1 MLAIGRSASGG
12 GAGVLRSVDMFLL
25 FVDKPWYTTYLMP
38 DREKIKA
45 LTTCQTTGDT
55 MQEAAAKSVSKPA
68 TTADDTLKEK
78 TRDANVISGGHLVAK
93 ALKSEGVDTIFT
105 LCGGHI
111 IDIYD
116 GCVDEGIRIIDVRHE
131 QVAAHAAD
139 GYARQTG
146 KLGCVVT
153 TAGPGCTNAV
163 TGIATAF
170 RSESPVLHI
179 GGQSALV
186 QWRMGGL
193 QDLPHVDMMRPITK
207 FASTVMSTE
216 RVADM
221 IAMAAREC
229 FAGAYGPVYL
239 EIPRDVLDREIDVAK
254 AVVPKP
260 GHYRASPR
268 AVGDPNDI
276 EKLADILVNA
286 ERPAIL
292 FGQQVWT
299 ARGDKEAVELLRGLD
314 IPGYFN
320 GASRGLLPPGDPH
333 HFDRTRTQAFAK
345 ADVVV
350 IVGTPFDF
358 RMGYGKRISVPTLVQ
373 IDMDY
378 RTVGKNRDI
387 TFGIVGHPG
396 AVLGAVLQA
405 ATGRIKNDKRQARK
419 AWMKELSAAEDAAAE
434 KLMPLF
440 KSNSTP
446 IHPYRVAYELNEFL
460 TDNTV
465 YIGDGGD
472 VVTISAQAVR
482 PRRPGHWMDPGA
494 LGSLGVGTGFAI
506 AAKLAHPQKEVLCY
520 YGDGSFGMTAFDMET
535 ANRFGVPYLAVI
547 GNNSAMNQIR
557 YGQLTKY
564 GPERGNVGNL
574 LGDVPFSKFAQM
586 LGGYGE
592 EVRDPAQVAGALLR
606 GREAVAKSGRSAVI
620 NIWVDPRE
628 YAPGTKAQTM
638 YK

>member
-1 MLAIGRSASGG
+1 MT
-12 GAGVLRSVDMFLL
+12 
-25 FVDKPWYTTYLMP
+25 KT
-38 DREKIKA
+38 
-45 LTTCQTTGDT
+45 
-55 MQEAAAKSVSKPA
+55 AAATSAGMAAATADIPVDRVST
-68 TTADDTLKEK
+68 TTADDTLKQK
-78 TRDANVISGGHLVAK
+78 SRDAGVVSGGHLVAK
-93 ALKSEGVDTIFT
+93 ALKNEGVDTIFT

-116 GCVDEGIRIIDVRHE
+116 GCLDEGIRIIDVRHE

-163 TGIATAF
+163 TGVATAF
-170 RSESPVLHI
+170 RSESPIIHI
-179 GGQSALV
+179 GGQGALS
-186 QWRMGGL
+186 QHKMGSL
-193 QDLPHVDMMRPITK
+193 QDLPHVDMMSAITK
-207 FASTVMSTE
+207 FAATVPATE
-216 RVADM
+216 RIADM
-221 IAMAAREC
+221 VAMAAREC
-229 FAGAYGPVYL
+229 FSGAPGPSYL

-254 AVVPKP
+254 AVIPKP
-260 GHYRASPR
+260 GHYRASTKS
-268 AVGDPNDI
+268 VGDPADI

-292 FGQQVWT
+292 LGQQVWT
-299 ARGDKEAVELLRGLD
+299 ARGHKEAIALLRGLD

-333 HFDRTRTQAFAK
+333 HFDRTRSLAFGK
-345 ADVVV
+345 ADVIV

-358 RMGYGKRISVPTLVQ
+358 RMGYGRRINVPTLVQ

-387 TFGIVGHPG
+387 SFGLVGDPG
-396 AVLGAVLQA
+396 AILGAVLQA
-405 ATGRIKNDKRQARK
+405 ASGRLKNDKRQARK
-419 AWMKELSAAEDAAAE
+419 EWMRQLSDAEETATA

-440 KSNSTP
+440 KSDQKP
-446 IHPYRVAYELNEFL
+446 IHPYRVAWEINEFL
-460 TDNTV
+460 TDDTI

-482 PRRPGHWMDPGA
+482 PRQPGHWMDPGA
-494 LGSLGVGTGFAI
+494 LGSLGVGTGFSL
-506 AAKLAHPQKEVLCY
+506 AAKLAHPKKEVLCY

-535 ANRFGVPYLAVI
+535 ANRFGAPYLAVI

-557 YGQLTKY
+557 YGQMAKY
-564 GPERGNVGNL
+564 GEQRGNIGNK
-574 LGDVPFSKFAQM
+574 LGDVEFSKFGEM

-592 EVRDPAQVAGALLR
+592 EVRDPAQIAPALKR
-606 GREAVAKSGRSAVI
+606 AREAIQKTGKSAVV
-620 NIWVDPRE
+620 NIWVDPNE
-628 YAPGTKAQTM
+628 YAPGTKNQTM

>member
-1 MLAIGRSASGG
+1 MTVATAPSSRL
-12 GAGVLRSVDMFLL
+12 
-25 FVDKPWYTTYLMP
+25 
-38 DREKIKA
+38 E
-45 LTTCQTTGDT
+45 
-55 MQEAAAKSVSKPA
+55 A
-68 TTADDTLKEK
+68 TTAEDTLKQK
-78 TRDANVISGGHLVAK
+78 SRGADVVSGGHLVAK

-116 GCVDEGIRIIDVRHE
+116 GCIDEGIKIVDVRHE

-146 KLGCVVT
+146 RLGCVVT

-186 QWRMGGL
+186 QWKMGGL

-221 IAMAAREC
+221 VAMAAREA

-239 EIPRDVLDREIDVAK
+239 EIPRDVLDREIEVGRAVLPK
-254 AVVPKP
+254 A
-260 GHYRASPR
+260 GQYRASTR
-268 AVGDPNDI
+268 AVGDLRDI
-276 EKLADILVNA
+276 ERLADLLVNA

-292 FGQQVWT
+292 YGQQVWA
-299 ARGDKEAVELLRGLD
+299 ARGHEEAVALLKGLD

-320 GASRGLLPPGDPH
+320 GASRGLLGPGDPH
-333 HFDRTRTQAFAK
+333 HFDRTRSEAFAK
-345 ADVVV
+345 ADVIV

-358 RMGYGKRISVPTLVQ
+358 RMGYGKRISAPALVQ

-378 RTVGKNRDI
+378 RTVGKNRDV
-387 TFGIVGHPG
+387 TLGIVGDPG

-405 ATGRIKNDKRQARK
+405 ANSRLKNDKRQARRS
-419 AWMKELSAAEDAAAE
+419 WMKQLSAAEDQATE

-440 KSNSTP
+440 KSDSRP
-446 IHPYRVAYELNEFL
+446 IHPYRVAWELNEFL
-460 TDNTV
+460 GQDTI

-482 PRRPGHWMDPGA
+482 PRQPGQWMDPGA
-494 LGSLGVGTGFAI
+494 LGSLGVGTGFAL
-506 AAKLAHPQKEVLCY
+506 AAKLVHPHKEVLCY

-535 ANRFGVPYLAVI
+535 ANRFGAPYIAVI

-557 YGQLTKY
+557 YGQLAKY
-564 GPERGNVGNL
+564 GESRGNVGNL
-574 LGDVPFSKFAQM
+574 LGDVPFGKFAEM

-592 EVRDPAQVAGALLR
+592 EVREPAQIAPALKR
-606 GREAVAKSGRSAVI
+606 AREQVAKSGRSAVI

>member
-1 MLAIGRSASGG
+1 MTS
-12 GAGVLRSVDMFLL
+12 
-25 FVDKPWYTTYLMP
+25 
-38 DREKIKA
+38 
-45 LTTCQTTGDT
+45 TGL
-55 MQEAAAKSVSKPA
+55 AAKSATS
-68 TTADDTLKEK
+68 TTAEDTLKQK
-78 TRDANVISGGHLVAK
+78 SRDANVISGGHLVAK
-93 ALKSEGVDTIFT
+93 ALKNEGVDTIFT
-105 LCGGHI
+105 LCGGHV

-179 GGQSALV
+179 GGQGALT
-186 QWRMGGL
+186 QHRMGSL

-207 FASTVMSTE
+207 FSESVRSTE

-221 IAMAAREC
+221 ISMAAREC
-229 FAGAYGPVYL
+229 FAGAYGPAYL
-239 EIPRDVLDREIDVAK
+239 EIPRDVLDREVDFSK
-254 AVVPKP
+254 VVIPATGK
-260 GHYRASPR
+260 YRASTR
-268 AVGDPNDI
+268 ALGDPRDI
-276 EKLADILVNA
+276 ERLADILVKS

-292 FGQQVWT
+292 FGQQVWM
-299 ARGDKEAVELLRGLD
+299 ARGHEEAVALLRGLD

-333 HFDRTRTQAFAK
+333 HFDRTRSQAFSN
-345 ADVVV
+345 ADVIVV
-350 IVGTPFDF
+350 VGTPFDF
-358 RMGYGKRISVPTLVQ
+358 RMGYGKRISKDLTLVQ

-387 TFGIVGHPG
+387 SLGLVGHPG
-396 AVLGAVLQA
+396 TILGAVLDA
-405 ATGRIKNDKRQARK
+405 ASARIDAGKRQARK
-419 AWMKELSAAEDAAAE
+419 QWMRELQEAETSATE
-434 KLMPLF
+434 KLKPLF
-440 KSNSTP
+440 MSESIP
-446 IHPYRVAYELNEFL
+446 IHPYRVAWEINEFL
-460 TDNTV
+460 TDDTI

-494 LGSLGVGTGFAI
+494 LGSLGVGTGFAM
-506 AAKLAHPQKEVLCY
+506 AAKLAHPAKEVLCY

-535 ANRFGVPYLAVI
+535 ANRFGAPYIAVI

-557 YGQLTKY
+557 YGQIAKY
-564 GPERGNVGNL
+564 GEQRGNVANL
-574 LGDVPFSKFAQM
+574 LGDVPFGKFGEM
-586 LGGYGE
+586 LGGRGE
-592 EVRDPAQVAGALLR
+592 EVREPTQIGPALR
-606 GREAVAKSGRSAVI
+606 RARESVHKTGRSAVI

>member
-1 MLAIGRSASGG
+1 MS
-12 GAGVLRSVDMFLL
+12 
-25 FVDKPWYTTYLMP
+25 
-38 DREKIKA
+38 
-45 LTTCQTTGDT
+45 
-55 MQEAAAKSVSKPA
+55 A
-68 TTADDTLKEK
+68 TTTTTAEDTLAQKR
-78 TRDANVISGGHLVAK
+78 RDGTVVSGGHLVAK
-93 ALKSEGVDTIFT
+93 ALKAEGVDTIFT

-116 GCVDEGIRIIDVRHE
+116 GCLDEGIRIVDVRHE
-131 QVAAHAAD
+131 QTAAHAAD

-170 RSESPVLHI
+170 RSESAVLHI
-179 GGQSALV
+179 GGQGSLG
-186 QWRMGGL
+186 QHKMGSL
-193 QDLPHVDMMRPITK
+193 QDLPHVDMMSPITK
-207 FASTVMSTE
+207 FAATVPTTE
-216 RVADM
+216 RIADM

-229 FAGAYGPVYL
+229 FAGAYGPAYL
-239 EIPRDVLDREIDVAK
+239 EIPRDILDREIEVGNAIL
-254 AVVPKP
+254 PRP
-260 GHYRASPR
+260 GTYRASSKSI
-268 AVGDPNDI
+268 GDPRDI
-276 EKLADILVNA
+276 ERLADMLIGA
-286 ERPAIL
+286 ERPAML
-292 FGQQVWT
+292 LGQQVWT
-299 ARGDKEAVELLRGLD
+299 ARGHLEAVALLRGLD

-333 HFDRTRTQAFAK
+333 HFDRTRTQAFAN
-345 ADVVV
+345 ADVLL

-358 RMGYGKRISVPTLVQ
+358 RMGYGKRISKELKLVQ

-378 RTVGKNRDI
+378 RTVGKNRDVDL
-387 TFGIVGHPG
+387 GLVGDPG
-396 AVLGAVLQA
+396 AILGAVLA
-405 ATGRIKNDKRQARK
+405 AASGRIKGDKRQARQQWLK
-419 AWMKELSAAEDAAAE
+419 QLSDAEVVAGE

-440 KSNSTP
+440 KSNSVP
-446 IHPYRVAYELNEFL
+446 IHPYRVAFELNEFL
-460 TDNTV
+460 ADNTI

-482 PRRPGHWMDPGA
+482 PRGPGQWMDPGA

-506 AAKLAHPQKEVLCY
+506 AAGLANPQKEVLCY

-535 ANRFGVPYLAVI
+535 ANRFGVPYIAVI

-557 YGQLTKY
+557 YGQLAKY
-564 GPERGNVGNL
+564 GEERGNVGNL
-574 LGDVPFSKFAQM
+574 LGDVPFGKFAEM

-592 EVRDPAQVAGALLR
+592 EVRDPAQIAPALQRARESVQRLR
-606 GREAVAKSGRSAVI
+606 KSAVI

-628 YAPGTKAQTM
+628 YAPGTKNQTM

>member
-1 MLAIGRSASGG
+1 MSTATATTT
-12 GAGVLRSVDMFLL
+12 
-25 FVDKPWYTTYLMP
+25 KP
-38 DREKIKA
+38 A
-45 LTTCQTTGDT
+45 
-55 MQEAAAKSVSKPA
+55 A

-78 TRDANVISGGHLVAK
+78 SRDASVISGGHLVAR
-93 ALKSEGVDTIFT
+93 ALKNEGVDTIFT

-179 GGQSALV
+179 GGQSALG

-216 RVADM
+216 RIADM
-221 IAMAAREC
+221 VTMAAREC
-229 FAGAYGPVYL
+229 FAGAYGPSYL
-239 EIPRDVLDREIDVAK
+239 EIPRDVLDREIPVEK

-260 GHYRASPR
+260 GHYRASTR
-268 AVGDPNDI
+268 SAGDPRDI
-276 EKLADILVNA
+276 ERLADILVNA

-292 FGQQVWT
+292 FGQQVWA
-299 ARGDKEAVELLRGLD
+299 ARGDKEAVALLRGLY

-345 ADVVV
+345 ADVIV

-373 IDMDY
+373 IDQDY

-387 TFGIVGHPG
+387 TFGIAGDPG

-405 ATGRIKNDKRQARK
+405 ASGRIKNDKRQERRK
-419 AWMKELSAAEDAAAE
+419 WMKELSAAEDAATE

-440 KSNSTP
+440 KSDSTP

-460 TDNTV
+460 TDDTI

-482 PRRPGHWMDPGA
+482 PRSPGHWMDPGA
-494 LGSLGVGTGFAI
+494 LGSLGVGTSFAI
-506 AAKLAHPQKEVLCY
+506 AAGLAQPGKEILCY

-557 YGQLTKY
+557 YGQLSKY

-574 LGDVPFSKFAQM
+574 LGDVPFGKFAEM

-592 EVRDPAQVAGALLR
+592 EVRDPAQVAPALRR
-606 GREAVAKSGRSAVI
+606 GREAVAKSRKSAVI